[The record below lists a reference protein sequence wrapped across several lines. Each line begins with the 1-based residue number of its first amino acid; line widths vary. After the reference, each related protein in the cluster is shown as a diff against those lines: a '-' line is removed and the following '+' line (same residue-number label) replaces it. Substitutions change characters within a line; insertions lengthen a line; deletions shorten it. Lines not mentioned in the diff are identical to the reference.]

1 MRCLMC
7 YAEMT
12 LVMATP
18 DDTMPVAGFEHH
30 TFMCSRCGDVESR
43 LTFVKRRGDA
53 ASPTLVPE
61 IVAPEELPATGHASR
76 PADRSLLRD
85 VVTRVLARPRLVA
98 QKDRKR

>member
-18 DDTMPVAGFEHH
+18 DDTLPVAGFEHH

-43 LTFVKRRGDA
+43 LTFVKPAHGGDTARATIVPDDSADSDATVRR
-53 ASPTLVPE
+53 SR
-61 IVAPEELPATGHASR
+61 HAD
-76 PADRSLLRD
+76 PGLFRD
-85 VVTRVLARPRLVA
+85 VVTRLLRRPH
-98 QKDRKR
+98 